1 MKLTLDTLQQGK
13 AGASLSC
20 YALAGEPW
28 TVLQAVTAVRAAA
41 AGQPRRTS
49 IPTQDSDWLALED
62 DLGTASLFDAPGG
75 IHEIHLVEESPGQAT
90 QKFLMRCLERT
101 QRPTLVLIAASAA
114 ATCRNSNWFR
124 HCERHGGALYAWPLH
139 GPAMVSWLRQ
149 RLDALQLSATAAAVQ
164 DMAQRFGGN
173 CMMAHDFLQ
182 QLRMLDKHE
191 VTAAMLKDAPC
202 ERGDVFVLAD
212 AALRGEAARVHRL
225 LHGLE
230 QDGTTPQALLGAVL
244 HRIRAA
250 LQPAS
255 SSAAHTTASAGKHT
269 RRRLEHML
277 FEAARVDAAIRQG
290 QGWPALRL
298 WLLELTA
305 SPRSIMP

>member
-13 AGASLSC
+13 VGASLSC

-49 IPTQDSDWLALED
+49 IPTQDSDWLALEG

-75 IHEIHLVEESPGQAT
+75 IHEIHLVEGSPSQAM
-90 QKFLMRCLERT
+90 QKLLMRCLEKT
-101 QRPTLVLIAASAA
+101 QRPTLVLIAAAAA

-124 HCERHGGALYAWPLH
+124 HCERHGGALYAWPPH
-139 GPAMVSWLRQ
+139 GPAMVSWLKQ
-149 RLDALQLSATAAAVQ
+149 RLDALQLSATPAVVQ
-164 DMAQRFGGN
+164 AMAQRFGGH
-173 CMMAHDFLQ
+173 CMMANDFLQ
-182 QLRMLDKHE
+182 QLHMLGKHE
-191 VTAAMLKDAPC
+191 VTAEMLRGAPC

-212 AALRGEAARVHRL
+212 AALRGETARVHRL
-225 LHGLE
+225 LQVLE

-244 HRIRAA
+244 HRIRAT
-250 LQPAS
+250 LQPPSSPAS
-255 SSAAHTTASAGKHT
+255 HTATSMGKHV
-269 RRRLEHML
+269 RMRLEHML
-277 FEAARVDAAIRQG
+277 FEAARVDTAIRQG

-298 WLLELTA
+298 WLLELTI
-305 SPRSIMP
+305 SPRSLMP